1 MQQISHSSVDRAPLS
16 PLLPFLLVLP
26 LQVLGRDEVKQ
37 ALRSALQFQ
46 AGKYSAI
53 KTTSAAVVA
62 PPPQPATTGFVS
74 TDADATSTTTS
85 SPVDAAP
92 GTMTTAASTQIVLSQ
107 WALDTAFCTALKVPA
122 PRLGRPAA
130 RSISDILALVTDKH
144 EKSLVGNVISPQ
156 DIGVTY
162 DMIGECFFKRPT

>member
-1 MQQISHSSVDRAPLS
+1 MSS
-16 PLLPFLLVLP
+16 
-26 LQVLGRDEVKQ
+26 QVLGRDEVKQ

-53 KTTSAAVVA
+53 KTTPAVVT
-62 PPPQPATTGFVS
+62 PPAQPTTVTGPDS
-74 TDADATSTTTS
+74 TSTSTS
-85 SPVDAAP
+85 ASTETPSTPTGAAAP
-92 GTMTTAASTQIVLSQ
+92 GTGTMTTAASTQIVLSQ
-107 WALDTAFCTALKVPA
+107 WALDTAFCAALKVPA

-130 RSISDILALVTDKH
+130 RSVSDILALVTDKH

-162 DMIGECFFKRPT
+162 DMIG

>member
-1 MQQISHSSVDRAPLS
+1 M
-16 PLLPFLLVLP
+16 
-26 LQVLGRDEVKQ
+26 KQ

-53 KTTSAAVVA
+53 KTVPTVAFPASVTAA
-62 PPPQPATTGFVS
+62 
-74 TDADATSTTTS
+74 DADTLTAAETTS
-85 SPVDAAP
+85 STPIPASTSVGAAA
-92 GTMTTAASTQIVLSQ
+92 GAMTTAASTQIVLSQ
-107 WALDTAFCTALKVPA
+107 WALDTAFCTALKVPT

-162 DMIGECFFKRPT
+162 DMIGEYFFFAAVDYFFRFLF